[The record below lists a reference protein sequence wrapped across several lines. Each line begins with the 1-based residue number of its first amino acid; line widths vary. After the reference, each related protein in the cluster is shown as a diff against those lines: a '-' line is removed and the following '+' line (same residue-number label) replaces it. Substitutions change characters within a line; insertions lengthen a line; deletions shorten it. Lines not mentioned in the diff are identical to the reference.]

1 MFKLLVIIGTFCVTS
16 ALGQTFENIR
26 TRKDEDKI
34 IVIYDLVS
42 IDPGSKVKV
51 SLFSSLDNYNLQLV
65 DVTGDVGT
73 VTPGPNKRIIWKVSA
88 AVFQNFESIS
98 FRFNG
103 ENLIG
108 WRILEST
115 KNIFTRGKKNMIR
128 WQGGEAGE
136 QVNIELIHP
145 GSKSENIIQTLN
157 LGSYYWNTPKD
168 IKPGSGYA
176 IRISTI
182 DNSIE
187 HRFSI
192 KRKVPLGYYGIPAGL
207 AIILGVIVGS
217 TGGSDD
223 LPDAPLPN

>member
-1 MFKLLVIIGTFCVTS
+1 M
-16 ALGQTFENIR
+16 
-26 TRKDEDKI
+26 
-34 IVIYDLVS
+34 
-42 IDPGSKVKV
+42 
-51 SLFSSLDNYNLQLV
+51 
-65 DVTGDVGT
+65 
-73 VTPGPNKRIIWKVSA
+73 
-88 AVFQNFESIS
+88 
-98 FRFNG
+98 
-103 ENLIG
+103 IG

-207 AIILGVIVGS
+207 AIILGVIVGNS
-217 TGGSDD
+217 RSSDD